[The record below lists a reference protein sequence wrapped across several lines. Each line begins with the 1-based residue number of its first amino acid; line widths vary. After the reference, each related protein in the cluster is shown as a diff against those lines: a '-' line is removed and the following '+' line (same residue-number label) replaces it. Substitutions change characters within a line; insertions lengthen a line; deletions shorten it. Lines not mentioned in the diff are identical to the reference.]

1 MSETTSRVAEFI
13 ATNGVWA
20 GPIIGVLSF
29 GESMAVVGLF
39 IPATTVM
46 LAIGGLIGAGVLD
59 PAPVIFWAI
68 IGAIVGDWV
77 SYWMGRRIGPSI
89 YYRWPLKG
97 HRPMVARARLFF
109 RKHGFKAVFM
119 GRFLGPIRATVPLVA
134 GVVEMSKRPFQ
145 TANIASAVLWVPLMF
160 LPGIIAARTAGP
172 NLEISEWHIVAFGVG
187 VLVFTAVATAV
198 TARVMGRSRRGRG
211 AKRVVG

>member
-1 MSETTSRVAEFI
+1 VSDLTARVANFI
-13 ATNGVWA
+13 TDHGVWA

-29 GESMAVVGLF
+29 GESMAVIGLF

-59 PAPVIFWAI
+59 AGPIIFWAI
-68 IGAIVGDWV
+68 AGAIVGDWV

-97 HRPMVARARLFF
+97 HRAMVARARLFF

-134 GVVEMSKRPFQ
+134 GVVEMRKRPFQ
-145 TANIASAVLWVPLMF
+145 IANIASAILWVPVMF
-160 LPGIIAARTAGP
+160 LPGIVAARTAGP
-172 NLEISEWHIVAFGVG
+172 GLQINEFHIAGFGAA
-187 VLVFTAVATAV
+187 VLVLTGVATMV
-198 TARVMGRSRRGRG
+198 TTRVLGRRRRGR
-211 AKRVVG
+211 A